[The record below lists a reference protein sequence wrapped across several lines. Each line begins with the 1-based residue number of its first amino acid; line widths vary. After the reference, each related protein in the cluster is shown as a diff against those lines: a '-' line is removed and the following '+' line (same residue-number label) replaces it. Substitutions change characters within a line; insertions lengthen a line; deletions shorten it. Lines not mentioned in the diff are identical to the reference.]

1 MGFPDGL
8 VVKNPP
14 AKAGDAR
21 NTDSILRLGRSP
33 EGGNGNSLQYFCLEN
48 SIDREACSPWGHK
61 ELDMKHTYAHT
72 HTHTYNKKLLMTD
85 IKENCWPS

>member
-72 HTHTYNKKLLMTD
+72 HTHT
-85 IKENCWPS
+85 IKNY